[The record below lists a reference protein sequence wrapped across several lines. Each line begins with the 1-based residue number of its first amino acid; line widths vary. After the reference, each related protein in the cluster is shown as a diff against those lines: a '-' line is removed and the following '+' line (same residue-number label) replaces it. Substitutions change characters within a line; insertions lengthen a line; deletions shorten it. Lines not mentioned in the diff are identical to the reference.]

1 MQVQNYLRLI
11 AMTISAP
18 IHFFSFIKI
27 PPQGGKLNY
36 VPEFL
41 TDLGFQR
48 DNYYLVRTQDT
59 SPQ

>member
-1 MQVQNYLRLI
+1 
-11 AMTISAP
+11 MTISAP

-27 PPQGGKLNY
+27 PPQGRKLNY

-48 DNYYLVRTQDT
+48 DNYYLVRTQGT